1 MYTDKKKPV
10 EILLQHSRK
19 KKKKNKNQKQKYWIV
34 GGERVSVIPCD
45 SELCSVF

>member
-19 KKKKNKNQKQKYWIV
+19 KKTKIKKQKYWIV